1 MKLEPEEML
10 AIAAAILGAI
20 LGTALGVI
28 LVTIFFGAPR

>member
-20 LGTALGVI
+20 LGATLGAI
-28 LVTIFFGAPR
+28 LVLIFFGAPV

>member
-20 LGTALGVI
+20 LGATLGAI
-28 LVTIFFGAPR
+28 LILIFFGAPV

>member
-20 LGTALGVI
+20 LGATLGAI
-28 LVTIFFGAPR
+28 LILIFFGAPT